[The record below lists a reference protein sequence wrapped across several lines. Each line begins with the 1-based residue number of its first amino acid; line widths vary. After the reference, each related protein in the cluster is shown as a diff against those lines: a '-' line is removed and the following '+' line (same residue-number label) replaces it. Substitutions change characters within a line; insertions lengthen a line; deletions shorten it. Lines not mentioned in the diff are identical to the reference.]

1 MRDANTS
8 ASSSKCVVK
17 KMVRPARLELTWY
30 MVTHDTH
37 THHTRTQWVSI
48 HVAKPIARRGR
59 HASVQH
65 PTCGGVQQ
73 GPCP

>member
-37 THHTRTQWVSI
+37 THTPHAHTVGE
-48 HVAKPIARRGR
+48 HPCRGTNCETR
-59 HASVQH
+59 
-65 PTCGGVQQ
+65 P
-73 GPCP
+73 PR